1 MFFVIVVDTCGSSDT
16 RKYIKPH
23 GATAIKLHGRVTHF
37 IPPLTGKYTNGIEYF
52 AFHDLDSAVIT
63 DVPINV
69 EKKMKPDVFK
79 FLVQEFKKTNRY
91 VQKCIAAGDLQLNF
105 RNEQEISITQ
115 VGHHSTEHEV
125 SCISTNKPTGNRGF
139 IALFDE
145 MNPDQIYSDGATWNY
160 NSALSDKLETL
171 SYLMLFQ
178 NGESG
183 WGWEDRKQIDIRR
196 YVASRML
203 RPERDNTGE
212 LLSTWNLNKTKKVLY
227 NRFNICCTVAQY
239 YVVNQCSRMI
249 DFQLDFIKKMNQE
262 DFFGD
267 EINLEVENIEATDLN
282 NEVCVNND
290 NSSNNDSNS
299 INIDSLDDFSGVSHN
314 SNNYNNNVSNSIN
327 IDLLVDFRGLSH
339 AHTMF
344 DNTTTPTTAATTTT
358 TNNNN
363 NNNNNSSDN
372 NVDVDGLE
380 EQIAGIFEDRFDENN
395 NLNDNVIDDYDES
408 DCDESNDDN
417 NDGPS
422 EKDKKKVFLSESV
435 HGGFLHLRKCS
446 QNGLSILSHYGS
458 PTCFLTVT
466 VNPRWKEILEKI
478 LPNQT
483 AQERIDITNMVFK
496 QKLCTLENNLNAG
509 KYFNGQVPVYKIHV
523 IEFQERGLPHA
534 HIVFRLSDHPKNE
547 AESLQFIKDYI
558 RTDRV
563 FDTHEYEKYTDEENE
578 EYLSKVEAYMKHT

>member
-1 MFFVIVVDTCGSSDT
+1 MIVLFVIVVDTCGSSDT

-139 IALFDE
+139 ITLFDE

-212 LLSTWNLNKTKKVLY
+212 LLSTWNLNNTKKVLY

-267 EINLEVENIEATDLN
+267 EINLEVENIEVTD
-282 NEVCVNND
+282 VNND
-290 NSSNNDSNS
+290 NIELTDNDNSNNNVSNS
-299 INIDSLDDFSGVSHN
+299 INIDSLDDF
-314 SNNYNNNVSNSIN
+314 
-327 IDLLVDFRGLSH
+327 RGLSH
-339 AHTMF
+339 THTMF
-344 DNTTTPTTAATTTT
+344 DNTTT

-363 NNNNNSSDN
+363 DNNNNNSDNN

-446 QNGLSILSHYGS
+446 QNGLSILSHFGS

-509 KYFNGQVPVYKIHV
+509 KYFNGQAPVYKIHV

-547 AESLQFIKDYI
+547 AESLQFIKDFI

-563 FDTHEYEKYTDEENE
+563 FDSHEYEKYTDEENQ
-578 EYLSKVEAYMKHT
+578 EYLSKVDEYMKHT

>member
-1 MFFVIVVDTCGSSDT
+1 MTVLFVIVVDTCGSSDT

-69 EKKMKPDVFK
+69 EKKMKQDVFK

-139 IALFDE
+139 ITLFDE

-212 LLSTWNLNKTKKVLY
+212 LLSTWNLNNTNKVLY

-267 EINLEVENIEATDLN
+267 EINLEVENIEVTDFN
-282 NEVCVNND
+282 NDITELIDND
-290 NSSNNDSNS
+290 NSNNNVSNS
-299 INIDSLDDFSGVSHN
+299 INIDSLDDF
-314 SNNYNNNVSNSIN
+314 
-327 IDLLVDFRGLSH
+327 RGLSH
-339 AHTMF
+339 THTIF
-344 DNTTTPTTAATTTT
+344 DNTTT

-363 NNNNNSSDN
+363 DNNNNNNKNSDNN

-446 QNGLSILSHYGS
+446 QNGLSILSHFGS

-547 AESLQFIKDYI
+547 AESLQFIKDFI

-563 FDTHEYEKYTDEENE
+563 FDSHEYEKYTDEENQ
-578 EYLSKVEAYMKHT
+578 EYLSKVDEYMKHT

>member
-1 MFFVIVVDTCGSSDT
+1 MIVLFVIVVDTCGSSDT

-69 EKKMKPDVFK
+69 EKKMKQDVFK

-115 VGHHSTEHEV
+115 VEHHSTEHEV

-139 IALFDE
+139 ITLFDE

-212 LLSTWNLNKTKKVLY
+212 LLSTWNLNNTKKVLY

-267 EINLEVENIEATDLN
+267 EINLEVENIEVTDFN
-282 NEVCVNND
+282 NDITELIDND
-290 NSSNNDSNS
+290 NSNNNVSNS
-299 INIDSLDDFSGVSHN
+299 INIDSLDDF
-314 SNNYNNNVSNSIN
+314 
-327 IDLLVDFRGLSH
+327 RGLSH
-339 AHTMF
+339 THTMF
-344 DNTTTPTTAATTTT
+344 DNTTT
-358 TNNNN
+358 NNNN
-363 NNNNNSSDN
+363 NDNNNNSDNN

-547 AESLQFIKDYI
+547 AESLQFIKDFI

-563 FDTHEYEKYTDEENE
+563 FDSHEFEKYTDEENQ
-578 EYLSKVEAYMKHT
+578 EYLSKVDEYMKHT

>member
-1 MFFVIVVDTCGSSDT
+1 MIVLFVIVVDTCGSSDT

-52 AFHDLDSAVIT
+52 AFHALDSAVIT

-105 RNEQEISITQ
+105 RNEQEILITQ

-139 IALFDE
+139 ITLFDE

-212 LLSTWNLNKTKKVLY
+212 LLSTWNLNNTKKVLY

-267 EINLEVENIEATDLN
+267 EINLEVENIEVTDFN
-282 NEVCVNND
+282 NDITELIDND
-290 NSSNNDSNS
+290 NSNNNVSNS
-299 INIDSLDDFSGVSHN
+299 INIDSLDDF
-314 SNNYNNNVSNSIN
+314 
-327 IDLLVDFRGLSH
+327 RGLSH
-339 AHTMF
+339 THTMF
-344 DNTTTPTTAATTTT
+344 DNTTA
-358 TNNNN
+358 NNNN
-363 NNNNNSSDN
+363 NDNYNSDNN

-380 EQIAGIFEDRFDENN
+380 EQIAGIFED
-395 NLNDNVIDDYDES
+395 
-408 DCDESNDDN
+408 
-417 NDGPS
+417 
-422 EKDKKKVFLSESV
+422 
-435 HGGFLHLRKCS
+435 
-446 QNGLSILSHYGS
+446 
-458 PTCFLTVT
+458 
-466 VNPRWKEILEKI
+466 
-478 LPNQT
+478 
-483 AQERIDITNMVFK
+483 
-496 QKLCTLENNLNAG
+496 
-509 KYFNGQVPVYKIHV
+509 
-523 IEFQERGLPHA
+523 
-534 HIVFRLSDHPKNE
+534 
-547 AESLQFIKDYI
+547 
-558 RTDRV
+558 
-563 FDTHEYEKYTDEENE
+563 
-578 EYLSKVEAYMKHT
+578 

>member
-1 MFFVIVVDTCGSSDT
+1 MTVLFVIVVDTCGSSDT

-69 EKKMKPDVFK
+69 EKKMKQDVFK

-139 IALFDE
+139 ITLFDE
-145 MNPDQIYSDGATWNY
+145 MNPDQIYSDSATWNY

-212 LLSTWNLNKTKKVLY
+212 LLSTWNLNNTKKVLY

-267 EINLEVENIEATDLN
+267 EINLEVENIEVTDFN
-282 NEVCVNND
+282 NDITELIDND
-290 NSSNNDSNS
+290 NSNNNVSNS
-299 INIDSLDDFSGVSHN
+299 INIDSLDDF
-314 SNNYNNNVSNSIN
+314 
-327 IDLLVDFRGLSH
+327 RGLSH
-339 AHTMF
+339 THTIF
-344 DNTTTPTTAATTTT
+344 DNTTT

-363 NNNNNSSDN
+363 DNNNNNNNNKNSDNN

-547 AESLQFIKDYI
+547 AESLQFIKDFI

-563 FDTHEYEKYTDEENE
+563 FDSHEYEKYTDEENQ
-578 EYLSKVEAYMKHT
+578 EYLSKVDEYMKHT